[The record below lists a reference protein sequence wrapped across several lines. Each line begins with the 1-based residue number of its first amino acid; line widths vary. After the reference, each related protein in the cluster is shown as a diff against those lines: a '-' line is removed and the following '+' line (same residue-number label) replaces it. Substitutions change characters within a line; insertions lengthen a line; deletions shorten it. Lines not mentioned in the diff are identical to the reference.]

1 MYVYDYNIEKYLRNN
16 EVYSTFL
23 QRKTNR
29 LHTKSKKQN
38 SQNGQ
43 FQTNIYI
50 DQDTSRGVCLM
61 EHTSF
66 EISFVKYN

>member
-23 QRKTNR
+23 QRKTNS

-50 DQDTSRGVCLM
+50 
-61 EHTSF
+61 
-66 EISFVKYN
+66 